1 MGRVM
6 RKCCLKEEASEVLN
20 EIDYKEEVR
29 EGDRVIVLRLNL
41 HQSLNF
47 PLLHF
52 EARLLGKK
60 FVHKLKNE
68 FL

>member
-1 MGRVM
+1 MVW
-6 RKCCLKEEASEVLN
+6 LSIQVSLALANLSLLELFT
-20 EIDYKEEVR
+20 KEEVR

-60 FVHKLKNE
+60 FVHKQKND